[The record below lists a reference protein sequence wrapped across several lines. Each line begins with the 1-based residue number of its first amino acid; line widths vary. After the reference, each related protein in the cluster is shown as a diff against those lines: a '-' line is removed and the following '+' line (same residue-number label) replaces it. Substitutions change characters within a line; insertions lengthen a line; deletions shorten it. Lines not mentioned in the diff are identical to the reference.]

1 MMRLDR
7 DTYVDIDYQAM
18 ELYEIAKYGSVKNK
32 TKNQYLRCDQ
42 HMIGKNRGCQKIG
55 EFDGD
60 SILMYPPTLTAPVLV
75 NGQTVDKNFT
85 AFTLKASAH
94 KLCEGGKCHP
104 GQRDGL
110 SRTDITDIK
119 ELYGTTCGKND
130 IRTFI
135 VNKID
140 LYIDPLLYIHYF
152 TSFNNTIDIVL
163 YSKSFRRLQIKG

>member
-7 DTYVDIDYQAM
+7 NSYVDIDYKTI
-18 ELYEIAKYGSVKNK
+18 EEYDIKLYGRVRKK

-42 HMIGKNRGCQKIG
+42 HKRGKNIGCRPIG

-60 SILMYPPTLTAPVLV
+60 SILMYPPVLTAPDLV
-75 NGQTVDKNFT
+75 NGKTVDKNFT
-85 AFTLKASAH
+85 VFTLKPSAH

-119 ELYGTTCGKND
+119 TLYGTTCGKN
-130 IRTFI
+130 IIQTSI
-135 VNKID
+135 MQKI
-140 LYIDPLLYIHYF
+140 
-152 TSFNNTIDIVL
+152 
-163 YSKSFRRLQIKG
+163 G